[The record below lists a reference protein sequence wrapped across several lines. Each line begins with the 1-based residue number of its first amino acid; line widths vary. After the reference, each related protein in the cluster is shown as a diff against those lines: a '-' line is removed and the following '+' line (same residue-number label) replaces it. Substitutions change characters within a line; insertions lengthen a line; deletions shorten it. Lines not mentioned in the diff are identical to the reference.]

1 MSVFQIV
8 LVSTFGAVA
17 VAGVLIFALAVGN
30 NAAST
35 VGDVEIWGTLD
46 GTSFNTVIRQALEK
60 DTRLSHVV
68 YVQKDEDK
76 FITELTNALAS
87 GTGPDL
93 ALIPHDYAYS
103 QASKLIPIPAASLST
118 TQFENIFIEGANPFV
133 LPATGIV
140 AVPLAVDPLVL
151 YWNKDLMG
159 TAGYAKPPVYW
170 DELQGIAH
178 TVTAREA
185 DGSIEKSAIDFGE
198 YRNVNNAKSIIGL
211 LILQAGGE
219 VTTYDQAGKLIP
231 ALSPKTGVVT
241 QSTPSAIRFY
251 TGFADPSQND
261 YTWSRSLPEAR
272 QAFAAGDL
280 ALYVGRA
287 SEAPTITRINP
298 NLNYA
303 IAPIPQIRG
312 ATAAVDTGTVYGF
325 AVPRAAKNPTGAFTV
340 AAILTAAD
348 VSQKLSIALGIPSAR
363 REVLALPAEG
373 NDPLFNKQAI
383 IVRNWV
389 DPDPVQT
396 NAIFQGMIENTTS
409 GALLLSEA
417 IQRADQELAHVLG
430 I

>member
-35 VGDVEIWGTLD
+35 VGNVEIWGTVD
-46 GTSFNTVIRQALEK
+46 GAAFNTVIRQALEK
-60 DTRLSHVV
+60 DARLAHVV
-68 YVQKDEDK
+68 YTQKDEAT
-76 FITELTNALAS
+76 FITDLTNALAS
-87 GTGPDL
+87 GSGPDL
-93 ALIPHDYAYS
+93 ALIPSDYAYS
-103 QASKLIPIPAASLST
+103 QAPKMIPIPTASLST
-118 TQFENIFIEGANPFV
+118 TQFETLFIEGANPFV
-133 LPATGIV
+133 LPTGIV

-151 YWNKDLMG
+151 YWNKDIMS
-159 TAGYAKPPVYW
+159 TAGYAKPPMYW
-170 DELQGIAH
+170 DEIQDIAH
-178 TVTAREA
+178 TVTVRDAG
-185 DGSIEKSAIDFGE
+185 GSIEKSAIAFGE
-198 YRNVNNAKSIIGL
+198 YQNVDNAKSILGL
-211 LILQAGGE
+211 LIQQAGGQI
-219 VTTYDQAGKLIP
+219 TSYDQAGKLIP
-231 ALSPKTGVVT
+231 ALAPKTGAIT

-251 TGFADPSQND
+251 TGFADASQAD

-287 SEAPTITRINP
+287 SEAPVITRMNP
-298 NLNYA
+298 NLNFA

-312 ATAAVDTGTVYGF
+312 AKASVGTGTVYGF

-340 AAILTAAD
+340 AAILTATD

-363 REVLALPAEG
+363 REVLALPAQG
-373 NDPLFNKQAI
+373 NDALFAKQAI
-383 IVRNWV
+383 IVKNWV

-417 IQRADQELAHVLG
+417 IQRADQELGHVLG